1 MSKFFPFL
9 YHKYHIYITLGT
21 ILFCSLQF
29 LIISRINLNVYF
41 DDDLAKLY
49 RGNAAKTKG
58 KVQKVMTYVE
68 EIYEERDTLQTKM
81 KMNINIEHKKGH
93 KWGLK
98 MA

>member
-1 MSKFFPFL
+1 M
-9 YHKYHIYITLGT
+9 
-21 ILFCSLQF
+21 LFCSLQF

-81 KMNINIEHKKGH
+81 KMNINIEHKQGH